1 MTIEYQRIN
10 HVTLAAPEGEHAKA
24 REFYGRVLD
33 PQEWKRP
40 EAVLVPDPSTL
51 VGAGP
56 FLGTTS
62 NSSR

>member
-10 HVTLAAPEGEHAKA
+10 HVTLTAPAGEHAKV

-40 EAVLVPDPSTL
+40 EAVLVPDRQRL
-51 VGAGP
+51 
-56 FLGTTS
+56 
-62 NSSR
+62 